1 MQTACFRAANT
12 ECFKVKVY
20 KYIHKKIKKNGFFN
34 SKYSSYATFELQHP
48 LKHVIGFTVVRTFVD
63 LLALIYEQKRL
74 RYITNAVSVSLA
86 DDVAQAKKIFCS
98 CEQLIKVG

>member
-1 MQTACFRAANT
+1 MD
-12 ECFKVKVY
+12 
-20 KYIHKKIKKNGFFN
+20 
-34 SKYSSYATFELQHP
+34 SSIRNMAMLHQHP
-48 LKHVIGFTVVRTFVD
+48 LKHVIGFTVVCTFVD